1 MKSSTIRNLT
11 RLILAVATMAAAAQT
26 APQLQA
32 APEQPESRQQSAPQ
46 QPSPQ
51 PAQSAPQQPS
61 AAQPQTAPQQN
72 VSSEGQALH
81 ILVGKSVVVNV
92 QAPITRVLSSNP
104 SVIETLATSPT
115 EIVVEGRAAGSSSLI
130 LWDQSGRSQ
139 MLDVIVDV
147 DVAGLRSAIERS
159 YPDQH
164 IDVQADGG
172 RLILTGKVT
181 DAKTVEDLTK
191 MASVYSNQVVNSLS
205 LAIAHDRQV
214 LLEVKFAEV
223 DRTRFSQVGVNLF
236 STGAGN
242 TLGTTT
248 TGQFGGFG
256 QQKITDSIGVKA
268 NPLPDV
274 FAPSTGSNHVPFVS
288 DQTIN
293 SVLNIFLF
301 RPDIHFGAVIQAL
314 QQKSVLQ
321 ILAEPNLMAINGQK
335 ATFLAGGEFPFPIV
349 QPGNGFTAVT
359 IQFKP
364 FGVKLDFTGNIAS
377 DGTIRLHV
385 APEVSTLDF
394 TNALAISGFTIP
406 AISTRRAE
414 TELELKDGQSFG
426 IAGLLDNRATAQLS
440 KVPGIGDIPILGQL
454 FRSRNI
460 NKSNTELLVLVTPH
474 IIDPVHTLTTPPANP
489 KLTVPFLDKPTFDE
503 HMPGHDKTESAP
515 SPTPSAK

>member
-1 MKSSTIRNLT
+1 MKSSTAR
-11 RLILAVATMAAAAQT
+11 ILASVIFAIAVAASAQT
-26 APQLQA
+26 SAPPQA
-32 APEQPESRQQSAPQ
+32 APEQSVAPQQAAPQ
-46 QPSPQ
+46 QPQ
-51 PAQSAPQQPS
+51 AAPQTQS
-61 AAQPQTAPQQN
+61 TAQGQTSSQQN

-181 DAKTVEDLTK
+181 DPKMIEDLTK
-191 MASVYSNQVVNSLS
+191 MATVYSNQIVNSLT
-205 LAIAHDRQV
+205 LAVSHDRQV

-248 TGQFGGFG
+248 TGQFGGLG
-256 QQKITDSIGVKA
+256 TQHITDIAGPGTH
-268 NPLPDV
+268 N
-274 FAPSTGSNHVPFVS
+274 GPFTS
-288 DQTIN
+288 EQTIN
-293 SVLNIFLF
+293 NVLNIFLF
-301 RPDIHFGAVIQAL
+301 RPDIHFGAVIEAL

-359 IQFKP
+359 IQFIAV
-364 FGVKLDFTGNIAS
+364 GVRLEFTGNIAS

-394 TNALAISGFTIP
+394 TNALAIQGFTVP

-426 IAGLLDNRATAQLS
+426 IAGLLDN
-440 KVPGIGDIPILGQL
+440 
-454 FRSRNI
+454 
-460 NKSNTELLVLVTPH
+460 
-474 IIDPVHTLTTPPANP
+474 
-489 KLTVPFLDKPTFDE
+489 
-503 HMPGHDKTESAP
+503 
-515 SPTPSAK
+515 

>member
-1 MKSSTIRNLT
+1 MKSSTAR
-11 RLILAVATMAAAAQT
+11 ILASVIFAIAVAASAQT
-26 APQLQA
+26 SAPPQA
-32 APEQPESRQQSAPQ
+32 APEQSVAPQQAAPQ
-46 QPSPQ
+46 QPQ
-51 PAQSAPQQPS
+51 AAPQTQS
-61 AAQPQTAPQQN
+61 TAQGQTSSQQN

-147 DVAGLRSAIERS
+147 DVSGLRSAIERS

-181 DAKTVEDLTK
+181 DPKMIEDLTK
-191 MASVYSNQVVNSLS
+191 MSTVYSNQVVNSLT
-205 LAIAHDRQV
+205 LGIFHDRQL
-214 LLEVKFAEV
+214 LLEVKLAEV
-223 DRTRFSQVGVNLF
+223 ARTKFAQFGVNLL

-242 TLGTTT
+242 TLGSTT
-248 TGQFGGFG
+248 TGQFGGIG
-256 QQKITDSIGVKA
+256 AQHITDIAG
-268 NPLPDV
+268 PG
-274 FAPSTGSNHVPFVS
+274 THGGPFTT

-293 SVLNIFLF
+293 NVLNIFLF
-301 RPDIHFGAVIQAL
+301 RFDIHFGAVIQDL
-314 QQKSVLQ
+314 EQKSVLQ
-321 ILAEPNLMAINGQK
+321 ILAEPNLMALNGQK
-335 ATFLAGGEFPFPIV
+335 ATFLAGGEFPFPLV

-364 FGVKLDFTGNIAS
+364 FGVKLDFTGNIS
-377 DGTIRLHV
+377 NDGTIRLHV

-394 TNALAISGFTIP
+394 TNALAIQGFTIP

-414 TELELKDGQSFG
+414 TDIELTDSQSFG
-426 IAGLLDNRATAQLS
+426 IAGLLDNRAQAQLS
-440 KVPGIGDIPILGQL
+440 KVPGIGDIPVLGQL

-460 NKSNTELLVLVTPH
+460 NKSKTELLVLVTPH
-474 IIDPVHTLTTPPANP
+474 IIDPVHTTTPPPANP
-489 KLTVPFLDKPTFDE
+489 NLSVPFLDKPKFDE
-503 HMPGHDKTESAP
+503 HMPGHEKTESSP

>member
-1 MKSSTIRNLT
+1 MNSSTT
-11 RLILAVATMAAAAQT
+11 RILASVFLAIATGLATAQT
-26 APQLQA
+26 PAQPQA
-32 APEQPESRQQSAPQ
+32 APQ
-46 QPSPQ
+46 QPASQQQATPQ
-51 PAQSAPQQPS
+51 PQAAPQQNAPPQQPS
-61 AAQPQTAPQQN
+61 TAQPQTSAQQN
-72 VSSEGQALH
+72 ISSEGQALH

-104 SVIETLATSPT
+104 AVIETLATSPT

-147 DVAGLRSAIERS
+147 DVSGLRSAIERT

-172 RLILTGKVT
+172 RLILTGKVS
-181 DAKTVEDLTK
+181 DPKMIEDLAK
-191 MASVYSNQVVNSLS
+191 MSGVYSNQIVNSLTLGIS
-205 LAIAHDRQV
+205 HDRQV
-214 LLEVKFAEV
+214 LLEVKFADV
-223 DRTRFSQVGVNLF
+223 VRTKFAQFGVNLL

-256 QQKITDSIGVKA
+256 PQHITDIAGPGTHSGT
-268 NPLPDV
+268 
-274 FAPSTGSNHVPFVS
+274 FTT
-288 DQTIN
+288 DQTLN
-293 SVLNIFLF
+293 NVLNIFLF
-301 RPDIHFGAVIQAL
+301 RFDIHFGAVIQDL
-314 QQKSVLQ
+314 EQKSVLQ
-321 ILAEPNLMAINGQK
+321 ILAEPNLMALNGQQ
-335 ATFLAGGEFPFPIV
+335 ATFLAGGEFPFPLV

-406 AISTRRAE
+406 AISTSRAE

-426 IAGLLDNRATAQLS
+426 IAGLLDNRAQAQLN
-440 KVPGIGDIPILGQL
+440 KIPGIGDIPVLGQL

-460 NKSNTELLVLVTPH
+460 NKSKTELMVLVTPH
-474 IIDPVHTLTTPPANP
+474 IVDPVHTTTPPPANP
-489 KLTVPFLDKPTFDE
+489 NLSVPFLDKPKFDE
-503 HMPGHDKTESAP
+503 HMPGHEKTESSP

>member
-1 MKSSTIRNLT
+1 MNSSTT
-11 RLILAVATMAAAAQT
+11 RILASVFLAIATGLATAQT
-26 APQLQA
+26 PAQPQA
-32 APEQPESRQQSAPQ
+32 APQ
-46 QPSPQ
+46 QPASQQQATPQ
-51 PAQSAPQQPS
+51 PQAAPQQNAPPQQPS
-61 AAQPQTAPQQN
+61 TAQPQTSAQQN
-72 VSSEGQALH
+72 TSSEGQALH

-115 EIVVEGRAAGSSSLI
+115 EIGVEGRAAGSSSLI

-139 MLDVIVDV
+139 MLDVVVDV

-181 DAKTVEDLTK
+181 DPKMIEDLTK
-191 MASVYSNQVVNSLS
+191 MATVYSNQIVNSLS
-205 LAIAHDRQV
+205 LAVSHDRQV

-256 QQKITDSIGVKA
+256 TQHITDVAGPGTHSG
-268 NPLPDV
+268 
-274 FAPSTGSNHVPFVS
+274 PFTS
-288 DQTIN
+288 EQTIN
-293 SVLNIFLF
+293 NVLNIFLF
-301 RPDIHFGAVIQAL
+301 RPDIHFGAVIEAL

-364 FGVKLDFTGNIAS
+364 FGVRLEFTGNIAS

-394 TNALAISGFTIP
+394 TNALAIQGFTVP

-426 IAGLLDNRATAQLS
+426 IAGLLDNRAQAQLS
-440 KVPGIGDIPILGQL
+440 KVPGIGDIPVPGQL

-474 IIDPVHTLTTPPANP
+474 IIDPVHTSTPPPANP
-489 KLTVPFLDKPTFDE
+489 KLSVPFLDRPTFDE
-503 HMPGHDKTESAP
+503 HIPGHDKTESAP